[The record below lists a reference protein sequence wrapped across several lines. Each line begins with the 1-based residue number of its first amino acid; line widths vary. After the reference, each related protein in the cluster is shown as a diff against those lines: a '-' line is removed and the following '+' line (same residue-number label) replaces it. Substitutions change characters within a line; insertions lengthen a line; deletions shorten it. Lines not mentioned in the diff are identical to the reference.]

1 MIRTAFR
8 HRVPLFTALA
18 LTALGTAFA
27 ASAALDAL
35 SSRDAAGGL
44 RAALSRGIDVAVA
57 QLGTNNGF
65 LNDPRVAIPLP
76 SALEK
81 ADRALSLVG
90 MGGQA
95 DELKAT
101 LNHAAEKAVAQA
113 KPVFKQALQHMTVSD
128 AKGILIGGDD
138 AGTQYFRRATSAQLT
153 GEVKPIVASE
163 TAKLGLTAKKKEDA
177 GQAGQPGL
185 LLFPEAEFKPSL
197 NPQALAG

>member
-81 ADRALSLVG
+81 RSEERRVG
-90 MGGQA
+90 K
-95 DELKAT
+95 EWR
-101 LNHAAEKAVAQA
+101 
-113 KPVFKQALQHMTVSD
+113 S
-128 AKGILIGGDD
+128 
-138 AGTQYFRRATSAQLT
+138 AGS
-153 GEVKPIVASE
+153 
-163 TAKLGLTAKKKEDA
+163 
-177 GQAGQPGL
+177 
-185 LLFPEAEFKPSL
+185 PSHCD
-197 NPQALAG
+197 QQCRC